1 MKGLN
6 VEYNTKRKMSIV
18 IVVTSI
24 NEYFAATYKRTG
36 GGHEV
41 SGALW
46 GRSL

>member
-24 NEYFAATYKRTG
+24 NEYFAAT
-36 GGHEV
+36 HEV

-46 GRSL
+46 DRSL